1 MKVFSKAAVTGAA
14 TGIAISMAS
23 AAAAEP
29 IKIGWT
35 AWSDAEAV
43 TKMAQQ
49 IIEERLD
56 QEVELVMADIGIQY
70 QGLANDDL
78 DFMMMAWLPDTH
90 DDYYEN
96 VAGEVVD
103 LGPIYTYARLGWAVP
118 TYVDE
123 SIQSIEDL
131 KSDAARD
138 MFGGQIQGIDP
149 GAGLMRLSD
158 EAIEAYGLDY
168 ELVSSS
174 GAGMTAALERAVR
187 RDEPIVVT
195 TWSPHWMFGK
205 WDLRY
210 LDDPQGA
217 LGGLERIHVVT
228 RKDFYRDYPEVASF
242 LSRFFIDID
251 ELQAVMF
258 EASETSYEEA
268 VAKYIADN
276 PTLVDYWATG
286 AID

>member
-1 MKVFSKAAVTGAA
+1 MKILNKAAITGAA
-14 TGIAISMAS
+14 TAVAFSMAT
-23 AAAAEP
+23 AASAEP

-35 AWSDAEAV
+35 AWSDAETV

-49 IIEERLD
+49 IIEEELGK
-56 QEVELVMADIGIQY
+56 EVELVMADIGIQY
-70 QGLANDDL
+70 QGLANGDL
-78 DFMMMAWLPDTH
+78 DFMMMSWLPETH
-90 DDYYEN
+90 ADYIQKVNDDIVN
-96 VAGEVVD
+96 
-103 LGPIYTYARLGWAVP
+103 LGPIYTRARLGWAVP

-131 KSDAARD
+131 KSDEARE
-138 MFGGQIQGIDP
+138 MFDGKIQGIDP
-149 GAGLMRLSD
+149 GAGLMRLSGQ
-158 EAIEAYGLDY
+158 AIEEYGLDY

-210 LDDPQGA
+210 LEDPQGV
-217 LGGLERIHVVT
+217 LGGIERVHVLA
-228 RKDFYRDYPEVASF
+228 RKDFYREQPEVVEF
-242 LSRFFIDID
+242 LSRFFIDLD
-251 ELQAVMF
+251 ELQTVMF

-268 VAKYIADN
+268 VAKYIENN
-276 PTLVDYWATG
+276 PKLVHYWVTG
-286 AID
+286 EIQ